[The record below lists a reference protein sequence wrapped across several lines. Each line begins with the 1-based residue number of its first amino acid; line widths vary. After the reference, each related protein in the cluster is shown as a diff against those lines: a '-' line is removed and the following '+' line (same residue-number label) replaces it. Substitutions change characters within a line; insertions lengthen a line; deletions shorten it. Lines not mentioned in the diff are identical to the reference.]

1 MSLEDQKAGEAI
13 RREVMGTAHVDASL
27 GNATELDMPL
37 QEAAM
42 EHVWGGVWTRD
53 GLDRRTRSIVT
64 VSMLIALQAHGEL
77 KGHVRGA
84 LNNGVTPEEVREIA
98 ALDPELGIAIMQGV
112 WPHLSVPV
120 KEQVM
125 KRAAAMVRL
134 NILSSLVRGCV
145 VRPSLKQ
152 AACQN
157 AKISNYSRLC
167 VFGVDGR
174 GPATYARRSAA

>member
-1 MSLEDQKAGEAI
+1 MSLEDMKAGEVI
-13 RREVMGTAHVDASL
+13 RREVMGSTHVDASL

-84 LNNGVTPEEVREIA
+84 LNNGVTPEEVREI
-98 ALDPELGIAIMQGV
+98 IM
-112 WPHLSVPV
+112 H
-120 KEQVM
+120 
-125 KRAAAMVRL
+125 AAAYCGYPQA
-134 NILSSLVRGCV
+134 LSAMRV
-145 VRPSLKQ
+145 
-152 AACQN
+152 
-157 AKISNYSRLC
+157 
-167 VFGVDGR
+167 
-174 GPATYARRSAA
+174 AREVIDQYEG